1 MPERAECSRRRGA
14 IGGDRV
20 TLDNGRGT
28 GDFGNI
34 GRVAMISV
42 HTSPLA
48 TLGVKD
54 GGGMNVYVRELSRQ
68 LGRRGVAV
76 DIFTRR
82 CDLATPEI
90 VELGDNVRVIHIAA
104 GPPAPLG
111 KEDLVPLL
119 GEFASQA
126 ARFGLRVGVSY
137 DVIHAHY
144 WLSGWAAL
152 ALRRYWDAP
161 IVQMFHTL
169 AALKKEAA
177 RGAADGQE
185 SALRLDGERRLIDRV
200 DAIVAANSR
209 ERAEII
215 WWYGAC
221 TPKITAIPCGIDLE
235 RFHPAPRD
243 TARAALGLGADPHL
257 LFVGRIDP
265 VKGIDFLLD
274 GYAGLR
280 ARWTGAGLP
289 RLIIV
294 GGELRDG
301 EPGPELAR
309 VRERAAALGVADG
322 LIFRG
327 PQPHET
333 LPLYYAATDCTVVP
347 SRYESFGLVA
357 IESMACGT
365 PVVAS
370 RVGGLAH
377 TVEDGRNGFLVPYGD
392 ASALA
397 TTLDRALTDRA
408 AHPALRAG
416 ALATAQRYS
425 WADVAGRVLH
435 LYRELTTGCGAATL
449 REAASA
455 VGD

>member
-1 MPERAECSRRRGA
+1 
-14 IGGDRV
+14 V

-34 GRVAMISV
+34 RRVAMLSV
-42 HTSPLA
+42 HTSPIA

-68 LGRRGVAV
+68 LGRQGVAV

-82 CDLATPEI
+82 SDPHTPEI
-90 VELGDNVRVIHIAA
+90 VDLTHNVRVVHITA

-111 KEDLVPLL
+111 KEEL
-119 GEFASQA
+119 FALTADFA
-126 ARFGLRVGVSY
+126 AEMAYFGLRDGVSY

-144 WLSGWAAL
+144 WLSGWVAL
-152 ALRRYWDAP
+152 ALRQYWPAP

-169 AALKKEAA
+169 AALKEEAA
-177 RGAADGQE
+177 RGAADGRE
-185 SALRLDGERRLIDRV
+185 STLRLDGERCLIDRV
-200 DAIVAANSR
+200 DAIVAGNAR

-215 WWYGAC
+215 WWYGAS
-221 TPKITAIPCGIDLE
+221 TPRITTIPCGIDLE
-235 RFHPAPRD
+235 RFRPTDRAV
-243 TARAALGLGADPHL
+243 AREELGLGDDPHL

-265 VKGIDFLLD
+265 IKGIDFLID

-280 ARWTGAGLP
+280 ADWTGTGTP

-301 EPGPELAR
+301 ALGPDLTR
-309 VRERAAALGVADG
+309 VYDRAAALGVADG

-333 LPLYYAATDCTVVP
+333 LPLYYAATDFTVVP

-370 RVGGLAH
+370 RAGGLAY
-377 TVEDGRNGFLVPYGD
+377 TVDDGRNGFLVPYGD
-392 ASALA
+392 APTLA
-397 TTLDRALTDRA
+397 ATLDRVLTDHA
-408 AHPALRAG
+408 ALPALRAG
-416 ALATAQRYS
+416 ALATAQGYS
-425 WADVAGRVLH
+425 WADVARRIRC
-435 LYRELTTGCGAATL
+435 LYCQLAIGCGKQTL
-449 REAASA
+449 RRETASA